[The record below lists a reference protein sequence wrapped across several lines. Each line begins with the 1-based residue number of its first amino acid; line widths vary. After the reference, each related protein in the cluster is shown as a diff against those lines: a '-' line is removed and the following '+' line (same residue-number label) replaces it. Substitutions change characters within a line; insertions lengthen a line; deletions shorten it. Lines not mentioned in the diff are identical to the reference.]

1 MPTFEESES
10 SSNVPYGLGNQNPTL
25 RNYPLT
31 FEEGGHTAQMA
42 SNLAN
47 NRLEEEIN
55 QLRTQL
61 ESFRGFDDGDFGL
74 NSALQFSP
82 GNYM

>member
-10 SSNVPYGLGNQNPTL
+10 SSNVPYGFGNQNPTV

-47 NRLEEEIN
+47 NRLEVGN
-55 QLRTQL
+55 STNLTG
-61 ESFRGFDDGDFGL
+61 SFL
-74 NSALQFSP
+74 WQIIS
-82 GNYM
+82 